1 MKKTDNLYTSL
12 LDKINKE
19 YASGHQTRLKNLL
32 AILCAILVKE
42 TVNLNKLKNQLGTIL
57 GKKDTQA
64 DSHYKRLT
72 RFFADAFNQH
82 SLWKGLLK
90 AVLQLLVK
98 HIDKRGGGK
107 YLLLDA
113 TCWQFGKT
121 KIQLLVLS
129 ILYQGVAIPIMWVN
143 LSKKGHSNFDER
155 KRLLQ
160 MASLLHELKG
170 MILLADREYIG
181 REWFTYLS
189 KAGIDWVIRLPI
201 EDYKHEISKGG
212 KAYSSLIKQARRGK
226 TVNQQVVIK
235 GNSYQFV
242 AFKNLK
248 ASGPK
253 EELVLLLTSLKAN
266 KKRVAAI
273 YRLRWEIECMFK
285 HLKSNGFHTHHRA
298 CPGIRSED
306 LSMMQEK
313 KIRLMVALLVG
324 VYIICVCEG
333 IKKLKHIRTRTSSEG
348 KQTRY
353 ESIFRKGYTQVSNYM
368 QKIELFLGFILS
380 ILGKPIR
387 ILKPT

>member
-19 YASGHQTRLKNLL
+19 YASEHQARLKNLL

-72 RFFADAFNQH
+72 RFFADGFNQH
-82 SLWKGLLK
+82 RIWKGLLK
-90 AVLQLLVK
+90 TVLQLLVK
-98 HIDKRGGGK
+98 QIDKRGGGK

-113 TCWQFGKT
+113 TCWQFGKI
-121 KIQLLVLS
+121 KIQLLCLS

-155 KRLLQ
+155 KALLQ

-189 KAGIDWVIRLPI
+189 KAGIDWVIRLPLGA
-201 EDYKHEISKGG
+201 YKYEISAGK
-212 KAYSSLIKQARRGK
+212 KAYSYLIKKARKGRM
-226 TVNQQVVIK
+226 VNQQLLIE
-235 GNSYQFV
+235 GNNYQFV

-248 ASGPK
+248 ASDEK
-253 EELVLLLTSLKAN
+253 EELVLLLTTLQVN

-273 YRLRWEIECMFK
+273 YSFRWEIECMFK
-285 HLKSNGFHTHHRA
+285 HLKSNGFHL
-298 CPGIRSED
+298 ED
-306 LSMMQEK
+306 LSMIEEK
-313 KIRLMVALLVG
+313 KIRLMVTLLIAA
-324 VYIICVCEG
+324 YILCVCEG
-333 IKKLKHIRTRTSSEG
+333 IKKLKQIRSRTSSEG

-353 ESIFRKGYTQVSNYM
+353 ESIFRKGYSSLTNCM
-368 QKIELFLGFILS
+368 QRIELFVDFLLAV
-380 ILGKPIR
+380 LGKPIR
-387 ILKPT
+387 TLKPT

>member
-1 MKKTDNLYTSL
+1 VKKTNKLYASL
-12 LDKINKE
+12 LDKVNKE
-19 YASGHQTRLKNLL
+19 HASEHQTRVKNLL

-57 GKKDTQA
+57 GKEATQA

-72 RFFADAFNQH
+72 RFFADSFNQH
-82 SLWKGLLK
+82 SLWKAILK
-90 AVLQLLVK
+90 AVLHLLVQ

-113 TCWQFGKT
+113 TCWQFGKV
-121 KIQLLVLS
+121 KIQLLCLS

-170 MILLADREYIG
+170 MTLLADREYIG
-181 REWFTYLS
+181 RKWFTYLT
-189 KAGIDWVIRLPI
+189 KAGINWLIRLPI
-201 EDYKHEISKGG
+201 EDYKHEISAGK
-212 KAYSSLIKQARRGK
+212 KAYSSLLKQARKGK
-226 TVNQQVVIK
+226 TVSQQVVIE
-235 GNSYQFV
+235 GNLYQFV
-242 AFKNLK
+242 AFRNLQ
-248 ASGPK
+248 ASEAK
-253 EELVLLLTSLKAN
+253 EELVLLLTSLQVN

-273 YRLRWEIECMFK
+273 YRLRWEIESMFK
-285 HLKSNGFHTHHRA
+285 HLKSNGFHL
-298 CPGIRSED
+298 ED

-313 KIRLMVALLVG
+313 KIRLMVALLVAA
-324 VYIICVCEG
+324 YIVCVCEG
-333 IKKLKHIRTRTSSEG
+333 IKKLKSIRTRTSTQG

-368 QKIELFLGFILS
+368 QRIELFLVFLLTV
-380 ILGKPIR
+380 LGKPIR